1 MTVAGQRRR
10 RAPAMSPEDRRD
22 SIVRA
27 TLPLLA
33 EHGGNV
39 TTSQIAKAAGIAE
52 GTVFRV
58 FADKKELIGACLE
71 AAFRPDGL
79 AAELTAIPP
88 DEGLHRSLVRAVR
101 AIGAHVDRLGSLMQG
116 LAASGYRQDD
126 GENEDGDDD
135 REHGPMRH
143 LGPISRALSALL
155 APHDKELRLGAERS
169 TGYLIG
175 LVFVDRLAGRFGGST
190 ADPEELVDL
199 FLRGAGSSTEEGPL
213 A

>member
-1 MTVAGQRRR
+1 M
-10 RAPAMSPEDRRD
+10 
-22 SIVRA
+22 RA

-39 TTSQIAKAAGIAE
+39 TTGQIARAAGIAE

-71 AAFRPDGL
+71 EAFRPDGL
-79 AAELTAIPP
+79 VAELTAIPAA
-88 DEGLHRSLVRAVR
+88 EGLREILVRAAR
-101 AIGAHVDRLGSLMQG
+101 AIGSYVDRLGALMQG

-126 GENEDGDDD
+126 GKNADGGD
-135 REHGPMRH
+135 GPMRH
-143 LGPISRALSALL
+143 LGPISRALSTLL
-155 APHDKELRLGAERS
+155 APHDERLRLGAERS

>member
-39 TTSQIAKAAGIAE
+39 TTSQIARAAGIAE

-79 AAELTAIPP
+79 AAELTAIPAT
-88 DEGLHRSLVRAVR
+88 EGLHKSLVRAVR

-126 GENEDGDDD
+126 RENADGED
-135 REHGPMRH
+135 GPMRH
-143 LGPISRALSALL
+143 LAPISQALSALL
-155 APHDKELRLGAERS
+155 APHDAQLRLGAERS
-169 TGYLIG
+169 TGYLMG
-175 LVFVDRLAGRFGGST
+175 LVFVDRLAGRFGGTT

-199 FLRGAGSSTEEGPL
+199 FLRGAGSSTEEGPQ